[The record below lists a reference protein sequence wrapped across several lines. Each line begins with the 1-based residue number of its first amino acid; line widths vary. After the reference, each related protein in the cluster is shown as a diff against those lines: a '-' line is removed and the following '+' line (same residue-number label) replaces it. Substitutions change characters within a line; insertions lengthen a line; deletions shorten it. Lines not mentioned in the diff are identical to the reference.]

1 MGCEKETENKVP
13 LADAGLSQSTT
24 FPKDSVTLTG
34 IASDEDGTITAYLW
48 SQVSGPSAS
57 IIRNPGSTST
67 IVKFTTAGTFLF
79 QLMAVDDLG
88 ATGVDTVSVVVTRSA
103 ISTLTLQPANNPN
116 EKRIV
121 NLNGGD
127 LSSVGPDLP
136 LFAWTQG
143 GAPFT
148 SREILSF
155 DLSTIPQSAQII
167 SANLYLYSHPAPI
180 NGNLVDANF
189 GADNSFSI
197 QQVIAPWNTASVTWF
212 NTPPITT
219 NNQVIIP
226 HTSQSQLDLNLD
238 VKAMISSM
246 VNNNANYGFMLK
258 LQNEVIY
265 TSRLFVSSSNTD
277 FLAKR
282 PKLVVVYQQ

>member
-13 LADAGLSQSTT
+13 LPDAGLPQSTT

-34 IASDEDGTITAYLW
+34 TATDEDGTITAYLW
-48 SQVSGPSAS
+48 SQVSGPTAS
-57 IIRNPGSTST
+57 IIRNPGSAST
-67 IVKFTTAGTFLF
+67 VVKFTSAGTFLF

-88 ATGVDTVSVVVTRSA
+88 ATGVDTVSVVVSKSA
-103 ISTLTLQPANNPN
+103 IATLTLQPANNPN

-127 LSSVGPDLP
+127 LSSVGPDIP

-189 GADNSFSI
+189 GDNNSFSI

-212 NTPPITT
+212 NAPAITT
-219 NNQVIIP
+219 NNQVIVP

-238 VKAMISSM
+238 VKGMISSM
-246 VNNNANYGFMLK
+246 VNNNANYGFFLK